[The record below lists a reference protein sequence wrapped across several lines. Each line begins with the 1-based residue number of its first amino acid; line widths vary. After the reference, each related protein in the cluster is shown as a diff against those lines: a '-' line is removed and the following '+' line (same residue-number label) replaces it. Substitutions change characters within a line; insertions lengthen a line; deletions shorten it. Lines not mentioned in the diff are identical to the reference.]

1 MLSPGRALR
10 VWAWPRPTDLR
21 KGYDGLY
28 ALVRNDMRRDPL
40 CGDLFLFVNRNRT
53 HCKILHWDGTGLCL
67 YAKRLEQGRFA
78 KLWREPGSTP
88 LDLSPAELAL
98 FVEGCG
104 LVGRVPLAPPE
115 YHPEPL
121 AAVGRL

>member
-10 VWAWPRPTDLR
+10 VFAWPRPTDMR

-28 ALVRNDMRRDPL
+28 ALVRNGMRRDPL
-40 CGDLFLFVNRNRT
+40 SGDLYLFVNRNRT

-67 YAKRLEQGRFA
+67 YAKRLERGRFA
-78 KLWREPGSTP
+78 ALWRDPDAAPLTLST
-88 LDLSPAELAL
+88 AELAL

-104 LVGRVPLAPPE
+104 LVGRMPLSPPE
-115 YHPEPL
+115 YHPETL
-121 AAVGRL
+121 ASPGAM